1 MNKKNI
7 VISKKK
13 IMKKKLRKFAL
24 IGAAGFI
31 APKHMAAI
39 KQNNAELTLAL
50 DPNDSVGIIDKFFP
64 NTFFFTKANKFIK
77 SLNKVDYLSI
87 CSPNHLHYDH
97 VKIGLKNNLNVICE
111 KPLVLNKKQIFKL
124 EKLEKKVKKKIYVI
138 MQLRYHKPFLDLKK
152 KLKKNNNK
160 NKVEVTYIASRGNW
174 YKTSWKGN
182 NQKSGGIINNI
193 GVHIFDILVWLFGKL
208 INSEVHIL
216 KNDVAAGKL
225 FFQNTEVKW
234 FLSTNSKYLPNEFIE
249 KNIPSLRSMIFNN
262 KKIEFSKG
270 IANLHD
276 NCYEDFLKN
285 KGYRLN
291 DFKKCLELIT
301 QIKKSKIKINYPN
314 HHPYLS
320 KIIGDK

>member
-13 IMKKKLRKFAL
+13 IMKKKIRKFAL

-39 KQNNAELTLAL
+39 KQNNAQLTLAL
-50 DPNDSVGIIDKFFP
+50 DLNDSVGVIDKFFP
-64 NTFFFTKANKFIK
+64 NSFFFTNINQFTKK
-77 SLNKVDYLSI
+77 LNKVDYLSI
-87 CSPNHLHYDH
+87 CSPNHLHYHH

-111 KPLVLNKKQIFKL
+111 KPLVLNKNQIFKL
-124 EKLEKKVKKKIYVI
+124 ERLEKKVKKKIYVI
-138 MQLRYHKPFLDLKK
+138 MQLRYHKPFLILKK
-152 KLKKNNNK
+152 KLNKNK
-160 NKVEVTYIASRGNW
+160 TQNKVEVTYIASRGNW
-174 YKTSWKGN
+174 YQTSWKGN
-182 NQKSGGIINNI
+182 NKKSGGIISNI

-208 INSEVHIL
+208 VKNEVHIL
-216 KNDVAAGKL
+216 KNDIASGIL
-225 FFQNTEVKW
+225 YFQNTEVKW
-234 FLSTNSKYLPNEFIE
+234 FLSTNNKYLPKEYIK
-249 KNIPSLRSMIFNN
+249 KNIPSLRSMTFNN

-276 NCYEDFLKN
+276 NCYKDFLKN

-301 QIKKSKIKINYPN
+301 QIKKSKIKLNNQNY
-314 HHPYLS
+314 HPYLL
-320 KIIGDK
+320 KIIND